1 MLNHGPN
8 QTLGCRPS
16 LRHLPDVNAC
26 KSFGSSH
33 ERVPVQNG
41 PSSKKPSE
49 MGCRGA
55 LLPSPGAASSG
66 SPGKSRKGL
75 TAR

>member
-26 KSFGSSH
+26 KSFGRSH

-55 LLPSPGAASSG
+55 LASTG
-66 SPGKSRKGL
+66 RGEQWITRQV
-75 TAR
+75 